1 MGSFKISYFMLSI
14 DIFVMSVWQVAF
26 TKTWFIFVTHS
37 ISQRKQILF
46 VFFTKTPYVFLM
58 L

>member
-26 TKTWFIFVTHS
+26 TKT
-37 ISQRKQILF
+37 
-46 VFFTKTPYVFLM
+46 
-58 L
+58 